1 MATKFEELVTGMV
14 NISFGAAATA
24 VEATQGVL
32 DSLSEKGE
40 QVLSDFAE
48 RGEQVR
54 QDKQTPDFARSMSD
68 IFTQAG
74 GTFSDVTERLSQK
87 GSTAAERVLD
97 ELILARARTLSKSE
111 RVEFMA
117 HVRDLID
124 AIDDNVVTVEVE
136 DAEVVEAEPA
146 KDEAGADAPAAGGDA
161 TA

>member
-54 QDKQTPDFARSMSD
+54 QDKQAPDFARSMSD

-87 GSTAAERVLD
+87 GESAAERVLD
-97 ELILARARTLSKSE
+97 ELILARARMLSKSE
-111 RVEFMA
+111 RVAFMA

-124 AIDDNVVTVEVE
+124 TIDDDVVTVEVE
-136 DAEVVEAEPA
+136 DAVVVEPEPVASETAEDKPA
-146 KDEAGADAPAAGGDA
+146 DEDA